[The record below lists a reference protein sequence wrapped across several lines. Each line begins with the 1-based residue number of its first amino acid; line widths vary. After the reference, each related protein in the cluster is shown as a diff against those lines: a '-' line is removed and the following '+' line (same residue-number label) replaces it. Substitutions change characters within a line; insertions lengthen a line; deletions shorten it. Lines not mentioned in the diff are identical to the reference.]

1 MFNFLV
7 MPAQAFLVM
16 PAQAFLVMPAKAGIR
31 FLLATALAIA
41 PALAFAQDAHE
52 IVTAADAVR
61 NPHEPFRS
69 TLTLTEYV
77 GGRER
82 SHSSFV
88 LFSKE
93 DATRHFRNL
102 LEYAEP
108 PQDAGKRVL
117 LDGRSFW
124 FFDPASQTSVRIS
137 AQQRLVGQAAIGDVL
152 TVNLA
157 ADYSSTVAGEETID
171 DAARQKRACWHL
183 EMKAASDTAVYNRIE
198 YWVEKGTSRPVKGKF
213 YSDSGRL
220 LKIIYYRN
228 YVERLGGVRPAE
240 AVILDAVDSSLA
252 TIATF
257 GEARFQDVPDA
268 WFQRDYLP
276 RLRVK

>member
-1 MFNFLV
+1 MSRALGVLAFGAWLV
-7 MPAQAFLVM
+7 AQA
-16 PAQAFLVMPAKAGIR
+16 G
-31 FLLATALAIA
+31 
-41 PALAFAQDAHE
+41 LAFAQSAQE
-52 IVTAADAVR
+52 IVVAADKVR
-61 NPHEPFRS
+61 NAGQPFRS

-77 GGRER
+77 SGQER
-82 SHSSFV
+82 GHSGFV

-93 DATRHFRNL
+93 DGAGHFRNL
-102 LEYAEP
+102 LQYTEP
-108 PQDAGKRVL
+108 PRDAGKRVL

-124 FFDPASQTSVRIS
+124 FFDPASQASVRIS

-157 ADYSSTVAGEETID
+157 AEYSAAIAATEAID
-171 DAARQKRACWHL
+171 DAARQKRNCWRL
-183 EMKAASDTAVYNRIE
+183 ELKAATETAVYNRVE
-198 YWVEKGTSRPVKGKF
+198 FWVEQGSFRPVKGKF

-228 YVERLGGVRPAE
+228 STERLGAVRPAE
-240 AVILDAVDSSLA
+240 AVIIDAVDSSLA

-257 GEARFQDVPDA
+257 GESRFQEVPDA

-276 RLRVK
+276 RLQIR